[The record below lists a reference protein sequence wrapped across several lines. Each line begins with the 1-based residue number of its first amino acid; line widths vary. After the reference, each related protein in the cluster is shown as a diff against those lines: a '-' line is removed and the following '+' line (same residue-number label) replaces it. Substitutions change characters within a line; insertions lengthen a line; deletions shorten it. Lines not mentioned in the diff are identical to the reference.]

1 MADFELCPYFEQAIS
16 IIGKKWTPLI
26 LRILME
32 GPRRFS
38 ELSRTIP
45 QISAKMLADRMRELE
60 ECGVVR
66 RKVFP
71 ETPVR
76 VEYSLTEKGRALKP
90 TLDAIQDWASDWLK
104 TNEALIHD

>member
-1 MADFELCPYFEQAIS
+1 MSDFVLCPYFEQAIEL
-16 IIGKKWTPLI
+16 IGKKWTPLI
-26 LRILME
+26 IRILMN
-32 GPRRFS
+32 GSRRFS

-60 ECGVVR
+60 EGGIVT

-76 VEYSLTEKGRALKP
+76 VEYSLTEKGRALGP
-90 TLDAIQDWASDWLK
+90 ALDAIQAWATEWLMV
-104 TNEALIHD
+104 NEAQA